1 MMNMDQARA
10 GGEGILGAKKKPDGK
25 DKNVEME
32 ETSPIFESE
41 EQGLKISVPQ
51 GWAVKKPPIK

>member
-1 MMNMDQARA
+1 MMNLDQARA
-10 GGEGILGAKKKPDGK
+10 GGEGLVGVKKDPKGK

-32 ETSPIFESE
+32 ETPPIFESE

>member
-10 GGEGILGAKKKPDGK
+10 GGEGILGVKKKPDGK

-32 ETSPIFESE
+32 ETSPIFESDE
-41 EQGLKISVPQ
+41 KELKISVPQ
-51 GWAVKKPPIK
+51 GWAVRKPPIK